1 MVYRYITYQDNKP
14 LLVIG
19 SVCIFTLELNICSTV
34 EYQNIEPATA
44 INTVLPFFS
53 VSILF

>member
-44 INTVLPFFS
+44 INTALPFFS

>member
-1 MVYRYITYQDNKP
+1 MDYKYITYQDNKP

-34 EYQNIEPATA
+34 EYQNIEPAMA

>member
-1 MVYRYITYQDNKP
+1 MDYKYITYQDNKP
-14 LLVIG
+14 LRVIG

>member
-1 MVYRYITYQDNKP
+1 MDYKYITYQDNKP

-34 EYQNIEPATA
+34 ECQNIEPA
-44 INTVLPFFS
+44 VMLPTY
-53 VSILF
+53 